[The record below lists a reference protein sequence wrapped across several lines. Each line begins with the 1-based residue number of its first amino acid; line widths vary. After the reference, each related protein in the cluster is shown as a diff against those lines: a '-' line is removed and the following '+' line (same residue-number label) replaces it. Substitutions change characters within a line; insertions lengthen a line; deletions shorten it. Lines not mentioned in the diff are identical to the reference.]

1 VRHLALGDQAQV
13 QRQRYAIGDHQTRP
27 ANGEP
32 SLEQSLDNK
41 YARSSKSSGSATRA
55 GFQSRAVVQTRP
67 FFMENTLRRGASF
80 REVAGFLCRPEGE
93 VRAKAIELGIH
104 PAEEPCAS
112 RTKRPAAGIFL
123 AEGKGPR
130 MVSLDD
136 FQNVYCPTCRRVQ
149 PARFDFLKADAYID
163 HDSVDIVC
171 SECQSAIA
179 SLHADK
185 PITRWAV
192 WGRAKLESR

>member
-1 VRHLALGDQAQV
+1 MQGRLKAQGRHRERAFRA
-13 QRQRYAIGDHQTRP
+13 
-27 ANGEP
+27 EP
-32 SLEQSLDNK
+32 WCKQDL
-41 YARSSKSSGSATRA
+41 
-55 GFQSRAVVQTRP
+55 

-179 SLHADK
+179 SLHGRL
-185 PITRWAV
+185 PLSVSISPG
-192 WGRAKLESR
+192 GRACDSGSSGVAYISTPTRRTRSCASACGPLI